1 MILDQEPRRIDEHL
15 HETARL
21 VRVCVSAVRRQ
32 NRRWPA
38 WRAHMLVLT
47 AVKISIHQPP
57 MARSAWSALT
67 MPVEVPEG
75 PGLEDLGA
83 IVHVCDEAG
92 V

>member
-1 MILDQEPRRIDEHL
+1 
-15 HETARL
+15 
-21 VRVCVSAVRRQ
+21 
-32 NRRWPA
+32 
-38 WRAHMLVLT
+38 MLVLT